1 MKVRDLAVGDSRTQ
15 VVVKDLTRTQI
26 VMYAGASGDF
36 NPMHTDEV
44 FAVEVAGLNTVMA
57 HGQLTMG
64 MSASVVT
71 SWLTSAELA
80 AFGVRFH
87 RQVWPGATLTT
98 TVTVTSVETGAD
110 GARAELE
117 VVTTDAEGVAIVS
130 GYARVRE
137 A

>member
-1 MKVRDLAVGDSRTQ
+1 MKVRDLAVGDCRTQ
-15 VVVKDLTRTQI
+15 VVVEDLTRTQI

-44 FAVEVAGLNTVMA
+44 FAVEVAGFDTVMA

-71 SWLTSAELA
+71 SWLTSADLT

-98 TVTVTSVETGAD
+98 TVTVTTVETDSD